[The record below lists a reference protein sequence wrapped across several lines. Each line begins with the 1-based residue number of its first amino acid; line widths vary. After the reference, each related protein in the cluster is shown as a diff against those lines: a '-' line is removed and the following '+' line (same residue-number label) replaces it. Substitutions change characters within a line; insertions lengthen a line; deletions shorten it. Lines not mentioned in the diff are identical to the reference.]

1 MLTALALIAAC
12 EIIRM
17 ALSTIQILLLVNDA
31 SSRDDA
37 YKAFIKSLDK
47 NDKEIIREFLQEA
60 DEYFK
65 KEEEGEQKCQELSE

>member
-31 SSRDDA
+31 
-37 YKAFIKSLDK
+37 FK
-47 NDKEIIREFLQEA
+47 NDKEVIGKFLQEA
-60 DEYFK
+60 ERQLT
-65 KEEEGEQKCQELSE
+65 EGSKTC